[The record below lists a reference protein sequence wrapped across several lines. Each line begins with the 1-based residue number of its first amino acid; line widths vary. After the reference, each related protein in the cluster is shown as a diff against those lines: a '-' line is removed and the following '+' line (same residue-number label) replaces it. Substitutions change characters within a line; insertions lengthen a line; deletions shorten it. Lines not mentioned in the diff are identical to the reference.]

1 MSMLHRRATIDNNP
15 FGMPPKT
22 VAEVEKQA
30 EERAL
35 ASLKAERRGKL
46 MGGVRNSVAAA
57 AAVFLVG
64 AALTNEPAEDTGE
77 EFTEGYIHNLEE
89 AQGAQIAREAL
100 IYQDCMKKIEGKS
113 KDTYAAVNHCLNQA
127 TNAPTTAVLGNIGTD
142 ENDSD
147 NANGTDS
154 TANATAA
161 HQIEE

>member
-1 MSMLHRRATIDNNP
+1 MSMLHRRVHTDNNP
-15 FGMPPKT
+15 FGMSPKT
-22 VAEVEKQA
+22 VAEVERGA
-30 EERAL
+30 EKKAKD
-35 ASLKAERRGKL
+35 AQKAERRGKL

-89 AQGAQIAREAL
+89 AQGTRTAREVL
-100 IYQDCMKKIEGKS
+100 IYQDCMKKIEGTN
-113 KDTYAAVNHCLNQA
+113 KDISASVNHCLNQA
-127 TNAPTTAVLGNIGTD
+127 TNAPTTAVLGNVGTD